1 MTNNELK
8 FYTNLQK
15 KEIRESEK
23 LFLIEGTHLIEECLS
38 SVFYSRSIRKIFI
51 RKDYNDKLS
60 GKLLGSGLIPEVITD
75 IQFNKLSETINPQG
89 IIAVVSIRKENIIFN
104 VKDSLIVALDDI
116 SDPGNLGTI
125 LRTCW
130 WYGIDKVFLSSNSV
144 DIYNS
149 KVIRSTQGAMFNLEI
164 YTNISLI
171 TELSK
176 FHKKGW
182 NVFISSL
189 NTENVLDRIKI
200 DVTKKKIIVFGNEAK
215 GVNEELMSNKDFEMI
230 KIRGYTKCESLNV
243 GVSAGII
250 LDYFRNRS

>member
-8 FYTNLQK
+8 FYSNLLK
-15 KEIRESEK
+15 KEFRESEK

-60 GKLLGSGLIPEVITD
+60 GKLLGSGLMPEVITD
-75 IQFNKLSETINPQG
+75 IQFNKLSETINSQG
-89 IIAVVSIRKENIIFN
+89 IIAVVSIRKENINFN

-116 SDPGNLGTI
+116 NDPGNLGTI

-130 WYGIDKVFLSSNSV
+130 WYGVDKVYLSTNSV
-144 DIYNS
+144 DIFNS
-149 KVIRSTQGAMFNLEI
+149 KVIRSTQGALFNLEI
-164 YTNISLI
+164 YTNINLKN
-171 TELSK
+171 ELSK
-176 FHKKGW
+176 YIKKGW
-182 NVFISSL
+182 YVFISAL
-189 NTENVLDRIKI
+189 DTENLLNEINI
-200 DVTKKKIIVFGNEAK
+200 DVNKKKIIVFGNEAK
-215 GVNEELMSNKDFEMI
+215 GVNEELTSYKDFKTI

>member
-8 FYTNLQK
+8 FYSNLLK
-15 KEIRESEK
+15 KEFRESEN

-51 RKDYNDKLS
+51 RKDYNNKLS

-75 IQFNKLSETINPQG
+75 IQFNKLSETINSQG
-89 IIAVVSIRKENIIFN
+89 IIAVVSIRKGNISSN
-104 VKDSLIVALDDI
+104 VKDSLIVALEDI
-116 SDPGNLGTI
+116 NDPGNLGTI

-130 WYGIDKVFLSSNSV
+130 WYGVDKVYLSSNSV

-149 KVIRSTQGAMFNLEI
+149 KVIRSTQGALFNTEI
-164 YTNISLI
+164 YTNTNLKS
-171 TELSK
+171 ELLK

-182 NVFISSL
+182 DVFISSL
-189 NTENVLDRIKI
+189 NTENLLDGIKI
-200 DVTKKKIIVFGNEAK
+200 DVTRKKIIVFGNEAK
-215 GVNEELMSNKDFEMI
+215 GVSEELISNKDFEKI
-230 KIRGYTKCESLNV
+230 KIKGYTKCESLNV

-250 LDYFRNRS
+250 LDFFRNRS